1 MTKDTYRQGKDTDM
15 TQKKHSEK
23 TKTNEDGYVT
33 GKHTKVD
40 LDNEDG
46 NDDNGIRTVYSS

>member
-1 MTKDTYRQGKDTDM
+1 MTE
-15 TQKKHSEK
+15 KKHSDK
-23 TKTNEDGYVT
+23 TRQKTNEDGYVT
-33 GKHTKVD
+33 GQHTKMD

>member
-23 TKTNEDGYVT
+23 TKANEDGYVT
-33 GKHTKVD
+33 GQHTKVD